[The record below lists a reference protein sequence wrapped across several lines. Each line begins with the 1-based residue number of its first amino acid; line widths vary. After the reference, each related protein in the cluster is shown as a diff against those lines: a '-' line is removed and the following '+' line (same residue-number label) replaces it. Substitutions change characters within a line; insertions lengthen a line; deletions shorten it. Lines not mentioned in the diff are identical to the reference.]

1 MPKIPTFTAQ
11 TRMTADVADIKTQYQ
26 APLDGGPVAQLVPA
40 IQKLNDYYVAQQD
53 LTEKIEAKKETF
65 IIKGEADKFLKQ
77 EENNFNETN
86 AIQNF
91 SNKWEQLTKQ
101 KLNGVSNAGVRNRIK
116 QNLDLEYGDYIYNI
130 KKQSFKALETES
142 VSSYNTTQNNL
153 AAKYIT
159 YKDNPIIKA
168 QVKTSMLD
176 NASDFVKSMQLSPI
190 DEINKRNA
198 VEKDLFLI
206 DLDSVIGTANA
217 KENFAK
223 MDEAFGASRFVKDE
237 ELTKE
242 LFTTYKE
249 KISKIAVKGD
259 PNSDYDRA
267 IQIANEFE
275 TLQRASGKKV
285 LTGKLQSDW
294 SDFKQ
299 NLLTES
305 ISHEELKTKVV
316 QGTEINKYSNDQ
328 KDILKSVFYSSIIPD
343 MSGERNITLYKAA
356 TEEYD
361 QRFNQFISANPNA
374 PKLEKKLY
382 AQELKNLLIDKYQ
395 EADYKNIRAFDL
407 QNNKFNVVRS
417 KQEIADA
424 IAAYNLNPD
433 EKNILKTLAILNA
446 FKDKN
451 GNPDVNGFLKE
462 YQKVIQSRQKE

>member
-26 APLDGGPVAQLVPA
+26 APLTGGPIAQLVPA
-40 IQKLNDYYVAQQD
+40 MQKLTDYYTAQQD

-65 IIKGEADKFLKQ
+65 VIKGEADKFLKQ
-77 EENNFNETN
+77 EENNYNETN

-101 KLNGVSNAGVRNRIK
+101 KLSDISNLGVRNRIK
-116 QNLDLEYGDYIYNI
+116 QNLDLEYGDYVYNI
-130 KKQSFKALETES
+130 KKQSFKALEAES
-142 VSSYNTTQNNL
+142 ISSYNTEQNTL
-153 AAKYIT
+153 AAKYQT

-176 NASDFVKSMQLSPI
+176 NATDFVKSMQLSPI

-198 VEKDLFLI
+198 VERDLFLL
-206 DLDSVIGTANA
+206 DLDSVIGTQNA

-223 MDEAFGASRFVKDE
+223 MDEAFGASRFVKDD
-237 ELTKE
+237 ELSKA
-242 LFTTYKE
+242 LFITYKE

-259 PNSDYDRA
+259 PNSDYDKA

-275 TLQRASGKKV
+275 TLQRSNGTKV
-285 LTGKLQSDW
+285 LKGKQLSDW

-305 ISHEELKTKVV
+305 VSHEELKTKVV
-316 QGTEINKYSNDQ
+316 RGTEVNEYSVAQ
-328 KDILKSVFYSSIIPD
+328 KDILQKTFYNAIVPD
-343 MSGERNITLYKAA
+343 LSGQRNKTLA
-356 TEEYD
+356 TESGFEYD
-361 QRFNQFISANPNA
+361 QRLNQFLAANPTA
-374 PKLEKKLY
+374 SVLEKKLY
-382 AQELKNLLIDKYQ
+382 AKELSNLLIDKYRD
-395 EADYKNIRAFDL
+395 ADIANITTFDL
-407 QNNKFNVVRS
+407 QKNKFNIVRE
-417 KQEIADA
+417 KQQIADL
-424 IAAYNLNPD
+424 ITSYNLDTTQPNQ
-433 EKNILKTLAILNA
+433 LKTLAKLNGY
-446 FKDKN
+446 KDKN

>member
-1 MPKIPTFTAQ
+1 MPRIPTYTAQ
-11 TRMTADVADIKTQYQ
+11 TRMTADVADVKTQYQ
-26 APLDGGPVAQLVPA
+26 APLTGGPLSALVPA
-40 IQKLNDYYVAQQD
+40 MQKLNDYYVAQQD

-77 EENNFNETN
+77 EESNFNEQN

-91 SNKWEQLTKQ
+91 TNKWNQLTKQ
-101 KLNGVSNAGVRNRIK
+101 KLDGISNVGVRDRIK

-130 KKQSFKALETES
+130 KKQSFKALESES
-142 VSSYNTTQNNL
+142 TNTYNSEQNTL
-153 AAKYIT
+153 AAKYQT

-168 QVKTSMLD
+168 QVKSQMLN
-176 NASDFVKSMQLSPI
+176 NASDFTKSMQLSPI

-198 VEKDLFLI
+198 VERDLFLL

-217 KENFAK
+217 KDNFAK
-223 MDEAFGASRFVKDE
+223 MDEAFGASRFVKDD
-237 ELTKE
+237 ELTKV

-294 SDFKQ
+294 SDFRQ
-299 NLLTES
+299 NLLSES
-305 ISHEELKTKVV
+305 VAHEELKTKVV
-316 QGTEINKYSNDQ
+316 QGTEVNKYSNDQ
-328 KDILKSVFYSSIIPD
+328 KDILKSVFYNSIIPD

-374 PKLEKKLY
+374 PTLEKKLY
-382 AQELKNLLIDKYQ
+382 AQELKNLLIDKYK
-395 EADYKNIRAFDL
+395 ETDYKNIKAFDL

-417 KQEIADA
+417 KQEIADL
-424 IAAYNLNPD
+424 IASYNANPN
-433 EKNILKTLAILNA
+433 EPNQLKTLAKLNG

-451 GNPDVNGFLKE
+451 GNPDINGFLKE
-462 YQKVIQSRQKE
+462 YQKVIQARQKE

>member
-1 MPKIPTFTAQ
+1 MPRIPTYTAQ
-11 TRMTADVADIKTQYQ
+11 TRMTADVADVKTQYQ
-26 APLDGGPVAQLVPA
+26 APLTGGPLSALVPA
-40 IQKLNDYYVAQQD
+40 MQKLNDYYVAQQD

-77 EENNFNETN
+77 EESNFNEQN

-91 SNKWEQLTKQ
+91 TNKWNQLTKQ
-101 KLNGVSNAGVRNRIK
+101 KLDGISNVGVRDRIK

-130 KKQSFKALETES
+130 KKQSFKALESES
-142 VSSYNTTQNNL
+142 TNTYNSEQNTL
-153 AAKYIT
+153 AAKYQT
-159 YKDNPIIKA
+159 YKDNPIIKS
-168 QVKTSMLD
+168 QVKSQMLN
-176 NASDFVKSMQLSPI
+176 NASDFTKSMQLSPI

-198 VEKDLFLI
+198 VERDLFLL

-217 KENFAK
+217 KDNFAK
-223 MDEAFGASRFVKDE
+223 MDEAFGASRFVKDD
-237 ELTKE
+237 ELTKV

-294 SDFKQ
+294 SDFRQ
-299 NLLTES
+299 NLLSES
-305 ISHEELKTKVV
+305 VAHEELKTKVV
-316 QGTEINKYSNDQ
+316 QGTEVNKYSNDQ
-328 KDILKSVFYSSIIPD
+328 KDILKSVFYNSIIPD

-374 PKLEKKLY
+374 PTLEKKLY
-382 AQELKNLLIDKYQ
+382 AQELKNLLIDKYK
-395 EADYKNIRAFDL
+395 ETDYKNIKAFDL

-417 KQEIADA
+417 KQEIADL
-424 IAAYNLNPD
+424 IASYNANPN
-433 EKNILKTLAILNA
+433 EPNQLKTLAKLNG

-451 GNPDVNGFLKE
+451 GNPDINGFLKE
-462 YQKVIQSRQKE
+462 YQKVIQARQKE

>member
-1 MPKIPTFTAQ
+1 MPRIPTYTAQ
-11 TRMTADVADIKTQYQ
+11 TRMTADVADVKTQYQ
-26 APLDGGPVAQLVPA
+26 APLTGGPLSALVPA
-40 IQKLNDYYVAQQD
+40 MQKLNDYYVAQQD

-77 EENNFNETN
+77 EESNFNEQN

-91 SNKWEQLTKQ
+91 TNKWNQLTKQ
-101 KLNGVSNAGVRNRIK
+101 KLDGISNVGVRNRIK
-116 QNLDLEYGDYIYNI
+116 QNLDLEYGDYVYNI
-130 KKQSFKALETES
+130 KKQSFKALESES
-142 VSSYNTTQNNL
+142 TNTYNSEQNTL
-153 AAKYIT
+153 AAKYQT

-168 QVKTSMLD
+168 QVKSQMLN
-176 NASDFVKSMQLSPI
+176 NASDFTKSMQLSPI

-198 VEKDLFLI
+198 VERDLFLL

-217 KENFAK
+217 KDNFAK
-223 MDEAFGASRFVKDE
+223 MDEAFGASRFVKDD
-237 ELTKE
+237 ELTKV

-294 SDFKQ
+294 SDFRQ
-299 NLLTES
+299 NLLSES
-305 ISHEELKTKVV
+305 VAHEELKTKVV
-316 QGTEINKYSNDQ
+316 QGTEVNKYSNDQ
-328 KDILKSVFYSSIIPD
+328 KDILKSAFYNSIIPD

-356 TEEYD
+356 TDEYD

-374 PKLEKKLY
+374 PILEKKLY
-382 AQELKNLLIDKYQ
+382 AQELKNLLIDKYTQ
-395 EADYKNIRAFDL
+395 TEYKNIRAFDL

-424 IAAYNLNPD
+424 IAAYNANPD
-433 EKNILKTLAILNA
+433 EKNILKTLAKLNG

-451 GNPDVNGFLKE
+451 GNPDINGFLKE
-462 YQKVIQSRQKE
+462 YQKVIQARQKE

>member
-1 MPKIPTFTAQ
+1 MPRIPTYTAQ
-11 TRMTADVADIKTQYQ
+11 TRMTADVADVKTQYQ
-26 APLDGGPVAQLVPA
+26 APLTGGPLSALVPA
-40 IQKLNDYYVAQQD
+40 MQKLNDYYVAQQD

-77 EENNFNETN
+77 EESNFNEQN

-91 SNKWEQLTKQ
+91 TNKWNQLTKQ
-101 KLNGVSNAGVRNRIK
+101 KLDGISNVGVRNRIK
-116 QNLDLEYGDYIYNI
+116 QNLDLEYGDYVYNI
-130 KKQSFKALETES
+130 KKQSFKALESES
-142 VSSYNTTQNNL
+142 TNTYNSEQNTL
-153 AAKYIT
+153 AAKYQT

-168 QVKTSMLD
+168 QVKSQMLN
-176 NASDFVKSMQLSPI
+176 NASDFTKSMQLSPI

-198 VEKDLFLI
+198 VERDLFLL

-217 KENFAK
+217 KDNFAK
-223 MDEAFGASRFVKDE
+223 MDEAFGASRFVKDD
-237 ELTKE
+237 ELTKV

-294 SDFKQ
+294 SDFRQ
-299 NLLTES
+299 NLLSES
-305 ISHEELKTKVV
+305 VAHEELKTKVV
-316 QGTEINKYSNDQ
+316 QGTEVNKYSNDQ
-328 KDILKSVFYSSIIPD
+328 KDILKSAFYNSIIPD

-374 PKLEKKLY
+374 PILEKKLY
-382 AQELKNLLIDKYQ
+382 AQELKNLLIDKYTQ
-395 EADYKNIRAFDL
+395 TEYKNIRAFDL

-424 IAAYNLNPD
+424 IAAYNANPD
-433 EKNILKTLAILNA
+433 EKNILKTLAKLNG

-451 GNPDVNGFLKE
+451 GNPDINGFLKE
-462 YQKVIQSRQKE
+462 YQKVIQARQKE

>member
-26 APLDGGPVAQLVPA
+26 EPLTGGPVAQLVPA
-40 IQKLNDYYVAQQD
+40 VQKLNEYYVAQQD

-91 SNKWEQLTKQ
+91 TNKWEQLTKQ
-101 KLNGVSNAGVRNRIK
+101 KLSDISNSGVRNRIK
-116 QNLDLEYGDYIYNI
+116 QNLDLEYGDYVYNI
-130 KKQSFKALETES
+130 KKQSFKALEAES

-176 NASDFVKSMQLSPI
+176 NATDFVKSMQLSPI

-198 VEKDLFLI
+198 VERDLFLI
-206 DLDSVIGTANA
+206 DLDSVIGTTNA

-223 MDEAFGASRFVKDE
+223 MDEAFGATRFVKDD
-237 ELTKE
+237 ELSKS
-242 LFTTYKE
+242 LFVTYKE

-267 IQIANEFE
+267 IQMANEFE
-275 TLQRASGKKV
+275 TLQRANGKKV

-299 NLLTES
+299 NLLSES
-305 ISHEELKTKVV
+305 VAHEELKTKVV
-316 QGTEINKYSNDQ
+316 QGTEVNEYSVAQ
-328 KDILKSVFYSSIIPD
+328 KDILQKTFYNAIVPD
-343 MSGERNITLYKAA
+343 LSGQRNKTLA
-356 TEEYD
+356 TESGFEYD
-361 QRFNQFISANPNA
+361 QRFNQYLAANPSA
-374 PKLEKKLY
+374 SKLEKKIY
-382 AQELKNLLIDKYQ
+382 AKELSSLLIDKYRD
-395 EADYKNIRAFDL
+395 ADIANITTFDL
-407 QNNKFNVVRS
+407 QKNKFNIVRE
-417 KQEIADA
+417 KQQIADA
-424 IAAYNLNPD
+424 IAAYNTNPND
-433 EKNILKTLAILNA
+433 ANMLKTLAKLNG

-451 GNPDVNGFLKE
+451 GNPDVNSFLIE
-462 YQKVIQSRQKE
+462 YKKVIESRQKE